1 MDNWWMHEMKRNKL
15 LNTHE
20 NFWKLI
26 SIFCKSLVHMI
37 WKKLSFFI
45 FINLYGIA
53 FFACYFVCFNYSSKK
68 INLPKQASLDDLIL
82 SLVLLFIQFCDK
94 FILKVLANYNIQ
106 YTKRNYACDKRLPT
120 NMFILRRS
128 VPLKLQHMNATAY
141 EITCTVTVY

>member
-1 MDNWWMHEMKRNKL
+1 MNARDETKQTPEYSWKL
-15 LNTHE
+15 LKTYFNILQISCPYDMKETVIFYIH
-20 NFWKLI
+20 KLI
-26 SIFCKSLVHMI
+26 R
-37 WKKLSFFI
+37 
-45 FINLYGIA
+45 YR

-68 INLPKQASLDDLIL
+68 INLPKHASLNDLIL

-106 YTKRNYACDKRLPT
+106 YTKCNYACDKRLPT

-141 EITCTVTVY
+141 EITCTVTVC